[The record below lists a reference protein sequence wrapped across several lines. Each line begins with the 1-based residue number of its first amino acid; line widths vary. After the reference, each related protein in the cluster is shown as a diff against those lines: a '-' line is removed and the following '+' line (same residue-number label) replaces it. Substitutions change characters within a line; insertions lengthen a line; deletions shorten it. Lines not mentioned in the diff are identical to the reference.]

1 VGTDI
6 AEDLAHFIELM
17 TSVKDTLMNMMSGR
31 PAIPPTGH
39 TLGQHTK
46 DLSQGNP
53 HQRRLSDNHIP
64 SHYDGS
70 WQWG

>member
-1 VGTDI
+1 MGTDI

-39 TLGQHTK
+39 TLG
-46 DLSQGNP
+46 
-53 HQRRLSDNHIP
+53 HQRRLQDNHIS

-70 WQWG
+70 WQ

>member
-1 VGTDI
+1 
-6 AEDLAHFIELM
+6 
-17 TSVKDTLMNMMSGR
+17 MSGR
-31 PAIPPTGH
+31 PVMPPTGH
-39 TLGQHTK
+39 TLGQQTK